1 MANTDTYPRFLP
13 AGDSAILIQFGEKID
28 VQINQKAHALATF
41 LQNNPIQGIGETIP
55 GYCTLL
61 VHFDLR
67 YTSYMEIMNFLRQK
81 APQENFLPKP
91 DPRRIK
97 IPVVYGGH
105 YGPDLD
111 FVAQHNHLTSEEVI
125 RIHSSSIYLV
135 YMIGFTPG
143 FAYLGGL
150 DESIATP
157 RVQNPRKHVPAGSVG
172 IAGMQT
178 GVYPIDSPGGWQ
190 LIGHTKKILFD
201 PHQNPPCLLAP
212 GDEVVFIPEP
222 VEEHQ

>member
-1 MANTDTYPRFLP
+1 MVNSDTYPRFLP

-28 VQINQKAHALATF
+28 VQINQKVHALAAF
-41 LQNNPIQGIGETIP
+41 LQNNLIQGIGETIP

-67 YTSYMEIMNFLRQK
+67 YASYLEILNFLRQQ
-81 APQENFLPKP
+81 ATQENLFPKP
-91 DPRRIK
+91 DPRRIE
-97 IPVVYGGH
+97 IPVVYGGL

-111 FVAQHNHLTSEEVI
+111 FVAQHNHLTPEEVI
-125 RIHSSSIYLV
+125 RIHCNSIYLV
-135 YMIGFTPG
+135 YMVGFTPG

-157 RVQNPRKHVPAGSVG
+157 RVENPRKHVPAGSVG

-178 GVYPIDSPGGWQ
+178 GIYPIDSPGGWQ
-190 LIGHTKKILFD
+190 LIGHTTKKLFD

-222 VEEHQ
+222 VEEMQ